1 MSIEKAEAA
10 QAAVETML
18 EAVAADPGQQ
28 QLSTALLQA
37 QSDLGEGVAIIDPQT
52 QRFVYVNDDAL
63 CQLYGYSAAELLA
76 LPSFLTL
83 IVSEEQGAFRTHLA
97 QCQQGQPTENHYKL
111 AVRRKDGMRI
121 TIKVAVT
128 QTSGPNGPQ
137 LVTLIRDITA
147 HKQTEEALRQT
158 HAALEQQVQERAA
171 ALAAMNER
179 LTTTLAEQQRITA
192 TLQESEARYRLLA
205 DHATDVIT
213 RHALDGTF
221 LYVSPAIRTLL
232 GYEPEE
238 LLGRSALELF
248 HPEDAPRITQ
258 LVTEAIAQGK
268 TATYTYR
275 VRHKDGHYVWG
286 ETNSQPVRDAAT
298 GEVQAVVAVARD
310 ITARKQ
316 VEETLRHSEERF
328 RIALAHSPI
337 TVFHQDI
344 DLRYTW
350 VYNPIPGFRVEDMLG
365 KRDDELLPPQEAAP
379 LMAVKQQSLA
389 SRQRVHQEVSYVFQG
404 TTYSLRLN
412 GRAVMECGGA
422 VSRPDRSGS

>member
-10 QAAVETML
+10 QAAIETML
-18 EAVAADPGQQ
+18 EAVAADPGQQQ

-52 QRFVYVNDDAL
+52 QRFVYVNDAL
-63 CQLYGYSAAELLA
+63 CQLYGYSAAELLD

-83 IVSEEQGAFRTHLA
+83 IVPEEQGAFRTRLA
-97 QCQQGQPTENHYKL
+97 QRQQGQPTENHYEL

-121 TIKVAVT
+121 TIEVAVT
-128 QTSGPNGPQ
+128 QISGPNEPQ

-147 HKQTEEALRQT
+147 RKQTEEALRQT
-158 HAALEQQVQERAA
+158 HAALEQQVRERTA
-171 ALAAMNER
+171 ALAATNER
-179 LTTTLAEQQRITA
+179 LTVTLAEQQRITA

-205 DHATDVIT
+205 DHATDVVT

-238 LLGRSALELF
+238 LLGRSVLELF
-248 HPEDAPRITQ
+248 HSEDAPRITQ
-258 LVTEAIAQGK
+258 LVAEAIAQGK
-268 TATYTYR
+268 TAMYTYR

-286 ETNSQPVRDAAT
+286 ETNSQPVRDAVT
-298 GEVQAVVAVARD
+298 GEVQAIVAVARD

-316 VEETLRHSEERF
+316 VEEALRHSEERF

-337 TVFHQDI
+337 T
-344 DLRYTW
+344 
-350 VYNPIPGFRVEDMLG
+350 
-365 KRDDELLPPQEAAP
+365 A
-379 LMAVKQQSLA
+379 
-389 SRQRVHQEVSYVFQG
+389 VSY
-404 TTYSLRLN
+404 THLTLPTILR
-412 GRAVMECGGA
+412 V
-422 VSRPDRSGS
+422 